1 MFDVTPI
8 TSPKVYDCGPTCL
21 QMLLAYY
28 GIDVPLD
35 TLIEECHVGV
45 EGCTG
50 ADLLRAGRLHGL
62 DMQCW
67 SMDADELVRQDR
79 PAIVNW
85 KFKHWC
91 VFAGRDEDGRVSVC
105 NPDIGRFRMSEETF
119 ASYFTGLD
127 ARPGQ
132 GVAITNGE
140 PKWLGVSGNIPAG
153 TYFEVDGRWYKALRA
168 IARGEEVAEGINAQA
183 ADLEEIINTINDKE
197 KDSEE

>member
-1 MFDVTPI
+1 MFDVQPI
-8 TSPKVYDCGPTCL
+8 TSPKQLDCGPTCL

-28 GIDVPLD
+28 GVEVDLD
-35 TLIEECHVGV
+35 TLIKECNVTV
-45 EGCTG
+45 AGCTG

-85 KFKHWC
+85 RCNHWC
-91 VFAGRDEDGRVSVC
+91 VFCGRDEDGRVSVC
-105 NPDIGRFRMSEETF
+105 NPDRGRYRMSEGTF
-119 ASYFTGLD
+119 ASLFSGLAD
-127 ARPGQ
+127 HPGQ

-153 TYFEVDGRWYKALRA
+153 TYFEADGRWYRALRA

-183 ADLEEIINTINDKE
+183 ADLAEIINTISDKE
-197 KDSEE
+197 EDSEE